1 MVNVNMIDTM
11 GYGIQRMFIQ
21 QRRRFYPLPDFDL
34 SQPDMVVVTIHG
46 KVIDPNYTAL
56 LMEHQDL
63 PLQTVILLDRIQKRQ
78 PMSKDEAVTLRR
90 LYLVEGRFPES
101 IRRCPH
107 CFGHGRQG
115 PVHQESCIR

>member
-46 KVIDPNYTAL
+46 KVIDPN
-56 LMEHQDL
+56 
-63 PLQTVILLDRIQKRQ
+63 
-78 PMSKDEAVTLRR
+78 
-90 LYLVEGRFPES
+90 
-101 IRRCPH
+101 
-107 CFGHGRQG
+107 
-115 PVHQESCIR
+115 